1 MEVEATLSDLID
13 DSPSASDDDSSLST
27 SISSNDDTMPSEV
40 ILQATPSSSSS
51 TSNPSTDHL
60 SPPSPLP
67 LQAESTDAVNK
78 LQPLLEK
85 WTPQLTVQQLRSF
98 MAAKQIDQAKSKELR
113 KGDLVKLIVAHYL
126 EKSWEQFKADLGSSG
141 IHMKGIDLQLE

>member
-1 MEVEATLSDLID
+1 
-13 DSPSASDDDSSLST
+13 
-27 SISSNDDTMPSEV
+27 
-40 ILQATPSSSSS
+40 
-51 TSNPSTDHL
+51 
-60 SPPSPLP
+60 
-67 LQAESTDAVNK
+67 
-78 LQPLLEK
+78 
-85 WTPQLTVQQLRSF
+85 